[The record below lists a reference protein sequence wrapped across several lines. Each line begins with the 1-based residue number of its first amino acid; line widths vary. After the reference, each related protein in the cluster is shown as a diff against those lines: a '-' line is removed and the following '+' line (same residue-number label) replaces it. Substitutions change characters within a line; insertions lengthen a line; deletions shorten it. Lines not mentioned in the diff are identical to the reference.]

1 MTAGM
6 SERFIVTFCGL
17 LLAMGAFSCDILLPA
32 FWSLSA
38 ELAAPIELVQAV
50 IPVFIM
56 ASAIGQLLFGAA
68 SDRFGRRP
76 VLIVGLLCYLA
87 GTLTGLAATS
97 IGVVLLCRVMQ
108 GLGGACAVVV
118 GRAILRDCNS
128 GSALAQAMALAM
140 AIFAFGPIVAPLLG
154 FGLVSYGGWRLVF
167 AGMAVFGA
175 VLVAGAV
182 AGLMETNRAINP
194 EALRPRYL
202 GRSILRLLRHPQS
215 RFFLVIAAVNAFGI
229 TSFIA
234 NAPLLFKG
242 AFGVEGLVFAVIF
255 ALTGL
260 GIILGQVAN
269 RRLIGRV
276 GVLATT
282 RLASGILAGV
292 SAAILALHFGGAL
305 NVYSFAVLMFV
316 FDTSFLVV
324 MANSASLVIDP
335 HKDIAGFAS
344 SIFGFLSQF
353 VASALAI
360 LTLPLLKGDM
370 GRWSVSMLLVNG
382 GLLLAALA
390 YRHAPHAQKR
400 AARA

>member
-1 MTAGM
+1 M
-6 SERFIVTFCGL
+6 SDRFLVTFCGL

-38 ELAAPIELVQAV
+38 ELEAPIELVQAV

-56 ASAIGQLLFGAA
+56 ASAVGQLLFGAA

-76 VLIVGLLCYLA
+76 VLIAGLLCYLA
-87 GTLTGLAATS
+87 GTLLGLAATS
-97 IGVVLLCRVMQ
+97 IGVVLLARALQ

-128 GSALAQAMALAM
+128 GAGLAQAMALAM

-154 FGLVSYGGWRLVF
+154 FGLVSQGGWRLVF
-167 AGMAVFGA
+167 AGMAIFGA
-175 VLVAGAV
+175 ALLSGA
-182 AGLMETNRAINP
+182 LLRLKETNREINL

-202 GRSILRLLRHPQS
+202 GQSILRLLRHPQS
-215 RFFLVIAAVNAFGI
+215 RFFLILASINAFGI
-229 TSFIA
+229 TSFIV
-234 NAPLLFKG
+234 NAPLLFRT
-242 AFGVEGLVFAVIF
+242 AFGIEGLLFAVIF

-282 RLASGILAGV
+282 RIAAGVLAGV
-292 SAAILALHFGGAL
+292 SAAILAMHLSGLL
-305 NVYSFAVLMFV
+305 NVYSFGLLMFV

-324 MANSASLVIDP
+324 MANSVSLVIDP
-335 HKDIAGFAS
+335 HKEIAGFAS

-360 LTLPLLKGDM
+360 VTLPLLKGDM
-370 GRWSVSMLLVNG
+370 GRWSLSMLLING
-382 GLLLAALA
+382 AIFAAAFA
-390 YRHAPHAQKR
+390 YRHAMQSQSH